1 MSDAKHTPG
10 PWVAGRPD
18 MISTSLVSGKWVWGP
33 EPAVVSEM
41 EGGIHLRVH
50 GVALAIHPDGG
61 NWPETYANARL
72 ISKAPE
78 MRDLIFELFEDPDVQ
93 LILGGNP
100 NRIRALT
107 DRAVALIDYLKGEA

>member
-1 MSDAKHTPG
+1 MSDFKHTPG

-18 MISTSLVSGKWVWGP
+18 MSSTSLVTGKWVWGP
-33 EPAVVSEM
+33 EPAVVT
-41 EGGIHLRVH
+41 GGDGEVHIRVH

-61 NWPETYANARL
+61 NWPETLANARL

-78 MRDLIFELFEDPDVQ
+78 MRDLLFELFEDPDVQ

-100 NRIRALT
+100 IRIHALT
-107 DRAVALIDYLKGEA
+107 DRAVALIDYLKRET